1 MSAHDEGTLAR
12 ALSSIDPCFSRV
24 FDGDFIADE
33 TISKQNPS
41 FDAFISA
48 HAETQKE
55 VEKIDEFFGFRRR
68 PRRPAADED
77 EMICLFRSSF
87 FYIRFC

>member
-1 MSAHDEGTLAR
+1 MRVCLRGFK
-12 ALSSIDPCFSRV
+12 SIVPCFSRV
-24 FDGDFIADE
+24 FDGDYIADE
-33 TISKQNPS
+33 AISKQNPW

-68 PRRPAADED
+68 PRRPAADDED
-77 EMICLFRSSF
+77 EMICLFRSF
-87 FYIRFC
+87 FFLLT